1 MSLMGWIV
9 VVFVLAL
16 VNFFIGMNS
25 LKGFLASH
33 SAISSSQDLEE
44 FKGMVRQQMYQAL
57 LQLGLLGLTVVLG
70 LYGIVS
76 GRLSGMEILL
86 FIVINVAIIAAGKL
100 GKGLEDK
107 ARTLSVSDENLNR
120 EYIDV
125 CEAWVRKPLPDF

>member
-1 MSLMGWIV
+1 LMGWIV

-76 GRLSGMEILL
+76 GRYIPPFEGRGDVFDVALSPSAVWGCASM
-86 FIVINVAIIAAGKL
+86 G
-100 GKGLEDK
+100 
-107 ARTLSVSDENLNR
+107 
-120 EYIDV
+120 
-125 CEAWVRKPLPDF
+125 